1 MEIAGRIT
9 QVLTFRNGVS
19 QRTGNAWAS
28 QQYVIEED
36 GVQYPQSLLFEVFG
50 QDKIQQYHLAVGQ
63 MVKVSFSMRTR
74 TYNGKVYN
82 DTPRAYNVVPLQ
94 PQQPQAYQPQ
104 QQYQQ
109 PQYQQPAQQ
118 QYRPQAAPQQ
128 VYQPQQPQAPQPP
141 QQPSA
146 LPF

>member
-1 MEIAGRIT
+1 MEISGRIK
-9 QVLTFRNGVS
+9 QVLAQKNGVS

-82 DTPRAYNVVPLQ
+82 EIPRAFNVTPLQ
-94 PQQPQAYQPQ
+94 PQQPVQQYQPQ
-104 QQYQQ
+104 
-109 PQYQQPAQQ
+109 
-118 QYRPQAAPQQ
+118 PQQ
-128 VYQPQQPQAPQPP
+128 IPES
-141 QQPSA
+141 SA
-146 LPF
+146 AEYPLPFGRGNTAESVPERNPAF

>member
-1 MEIAGRIT
+1 MEISGRIK
-9 QVLTFRNGVS
+9 QVLAQKNGVS

-50 QDKIQQYHLAVGQ
+50 PDKIQQYHLAVGQ
-63 MVKVSFSMRTR
+63 MVKVSFSMRIR
-74 TYNGKVYN
+74 NYNGKVYN

-109 PQYQQPAQQ
+109 QQYQQTAQQ

>member
-1 MEIAGRIT
+1 MEISGRIK
-9 QVLTFRNGVS
+9 QVLAQKNGVS

-82 DTPRAYNVVPLQ
+82 DTPCAYNVVPLQ

-109 PQYQQPAQQ
+109 QQYQQTAQQ

>member
-1 MEIAGRIT
+1 MEISGRIK
-9 QVLTFRNGVS
+9 QVLAQKNGVS

-50 QDKIQQYHLAVGQ
+50 PDKIQQYHLAVGQ
-63 MVKVSFSMRTR
+63 MVKVSFSMRIR
-74 TYNGKVYN
+74 NYNGKVYN
-82 DTPRAYNVVPLQ
+82 EIPRAFNVVPLQ

-109 PQYQQPAQQ
+109 QQYQQTAQQ

>member
-19 QRTGNAWAS
+19 QRTGKAWAS

-82 DTPRAYNVVPLQ
+82 EIPRAFNVTPLQ
-94 PQQPQAYQPQ
+94 PQQPVQQYQPQ
-104 QQYQQ
+104 PQQYQQ
-109 PQYQQPAQQ
+109 PQYQQPQQ
-118 QYRPQAAPQQ
+118 Q
-128 VYQPQQPQAPQPP
+128 YQPQQPQAPQPP

>member
-109 PQYQQPAQQ
+109 QQYQQPAQQ

>member
-82 DTPRAYNVVPLQ
+82 EIPRAFNVTPLQ
-94 PQQPQAYQPQ
+94 PVQQYQPQPQ
-104 QQYQQ
+104 QQ
-109 PQYQQPAQQ
+109 
-118 QYRPQAAPQQ
+118 
-128 VYQPQQPQAPQPP
+128 YQPQQPQAPQSP
-141 QQPSA
+141 QQPQGGV

>member
-1 MEIAGRIT
+1 MEISGRIK
-9 QVLTFRNGVS
+9 QVLAQKNGVS

-109 PQYQQPAQQ
+109 QQYQQPAQQ

>member
-109 PQYQQPAQQ
+109 QQYQQPAQQ
-118 QYRPQAAPQQ
+118 QYRPQAALQQ

>member
-82 DTPRAYNVVPLQ
+82 DTPRAFNVVPLQ

-109 PQYQQPAQQ
+109 QQYQQPAQQ

>member
-1 MEIAGRIT
+1 MEISGRIK
-9 QVLTFRNGVS
+9 QVLAQKNGVS

-82 DTPRAYNVVPLQ
+82 DTPHAYNVVPLQ

-109 PQYQQPAQQ
+109 QQYQQPAQQ